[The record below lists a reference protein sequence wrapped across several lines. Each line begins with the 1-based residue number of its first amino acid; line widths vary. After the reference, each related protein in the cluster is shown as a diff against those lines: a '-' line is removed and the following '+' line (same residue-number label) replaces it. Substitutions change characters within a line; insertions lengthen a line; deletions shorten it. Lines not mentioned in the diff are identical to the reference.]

1 MWLIGKFFQVEVRP
15 RPDGRRWAKPG
26 EPSENQGSPQEAEVA
41 MRIYIQKQGLLF
53 IECPAFL
60 NLFYFTF
67 PNRGVV
73 SYSPRL

>member
-15 RPDGRRWAKPG
+15 RLTGADGQSPG

>member
-1 MWLIGKFFQVEVRP
+1 MGA
-15 RPDGRRWAKPG
+15 DGQSPG

-73 SYSPRL
+73 SYKPRL

>member
-1 MWLIGKFFQVEVRP
+1 MAYKEVFSSRSEAA
-15 RPDGRRWAKPG
+15 PDGRRWAKPG